1 MVVRSDVLRST
12 LLRKPARR
20 TVGVGRRR
28 LVLGMLL
35 AALALPGLTA
45 VLNFAHGRLELVDE
59 LLLYLLVVVLVTLVG
74 GLWPSVLAALAAGL
88 LLNWYFTPPLHTWN
102 VDAPTNVLAL
112 CLFIATAVTVS
123 AVVHRAARAGALAAA
138 RAAEADVLLGLAR
151 TVLAG
156 DDSPQAVLDHLHDT
170 LGLAAR
176 LEERAD
182 DGWILLASAG
192 ASDGGATT
200 VLPAG
205 ATLRLVVQVE
215 PGAVGDRVLD
225 GFAAQ
230 AAAARVRHRLRIQA
244 EQSEALSAA
253 NRMRTALLAAVSHDL
268 RTPLASVKA
277 SVSTLRQ
284 HDITWTDAD
293 RDALLATIEDGADR
307 LTALIANLLDMSR
320 IHTGAVEPFIRSVA
334 LDEIVPLAARGLD
347 GAAHL
352 IVDVPEDLPL
362 VCADPVLLERVLAN
376 LFANALRYSPPARP
390 PSVRAECVDGP
401 STVAISVIDHGEGVP
416 AADRERI
423 FEPFQQLGDRRPAGG
438 VGLGLAVAK
447 GFAEAMGAR
456 LSVLDTDGGGL
467 TMRVDVPVSRAAR
480 HPARSRP

>member
-1 MVVRSDVLRST
+1 MVV
-12 LLRKPARR
+12 
-20 TVGVGRRR
+20 
-28 LVLGMLL
+28 
-35 AALALPGLTA
+35 AALALPGLTV
-45 VLNFAHGRLELVDE
+45 VLDVTRGRLELVDE
-59 LLLYLLVVVLVTLVG
+59 LLLYLLVVVVVTLIG

-88 LLNWYFTPPLHTWN
+88 LLNWYFTPPVHTWN

-112 CLFIATAVTVS
+112 FLFIATAVTVS
-123 AVVHRAARAGALAAA
+123 AVVHRAARASTLAAA
-138 RAAEADVLLGLAR
+138 RAAEADVLLALAR

-176 LEERAD
+176 FEERTN

-192 ASDGGATT
+192 EGDGGATT
-200 VLPAG
+200 CIPAG
-205 ATLRLVVQVE
+205 ESLRLLVQVE
-215 PGAVGDRVLD
+215 PGTVGDRVLD

-230 AAAARVRHRLRIQA
+230 AAAACVRHRLRIQA
-244 EQSEALSAA
+244 EQSEALAAA

-284 HDITWTDAD
+284 RDITWTDTD

-307 LTALIANLLDMSR
+307 LTALIANLLDISR
-320 IHTGAVEPFIRSVA
+320 IHTGAVEPFIRAVA

-347 GAAHL
+347 GAAQL
-352 IVDVPEDLPL
+352 VVDVPDDLPL
-362 VCADPVLLERVLAN
+362 VCTDPVLLERVLAN
-376 LFANALRYSPPARP
+376 LFANALRYSPPGRP
-390 PSVRAECVDGP
+390 PTVRAERTGDA
-401 STVAISVIDHGEGVP
+401 STVAILVVDHGEGVP
-416 AADRERI
+416 AADRARI

-447 GFAEAMGAR
+447 GFAEAMSVH
-456 LSVLDTDGGGL
+456 LTVLDTAGGGL
-467 TMRVDVPVSRAAR
+467 TMRVDVPVSRAVR
-480 HPARSRP
+480 HPVRTQP